1 MGSGVNRQSIEL
13 TTTGGRNHETLRGGA
28 VIVFRALGLM
38 ADFVRPLLSHMP
50 NLPLPTPLLTIL
62 IAMLLAACSAATT
75 ATPTP
80 ERLRIAGSTSMAPAL
95 HELAA
100 AFQATKPN
108 VLVEIQASGSTVGWD
123 ELRADRVE
131 MAALSWW
138 DDGVTVPEGH
148 RLTPIG
154 RDAVAAIVN
163 PQNPITNAT
172 TLQLRALFGGEILE
186 WSALSSFTGEPAIVS
201 REDGSGTRA
210 AFEALIMGGHRVTLN
225 AIVMPTSEAMVD
237 YVATHRLAV
246 GYVTTNATD
255 DRVKI
260 VPIEG
265 LLPST
270 EAVQAG
276 AYHMTRALYLA
287 MREPPPAAAQAFLDF
302 AEGPTGQSIIGT
314 YHVPLR

>member
-1 MGSGVNRQSIEL
+1 MNCQSMEVA
-13 TTTGGRNHETLRGGA
+13 TPGGRKREMQQGGERTASCTLTFPARL
-28 VIVFRALGLM
+28 VHR
-38 ADFVRPLLSHMP
+38 LLSRAPRHSRSK
-50 NLPLPTPLLTIL
+50 LFLLIFIL
-62 IAMLLAACSAATT
+62 MLLAACSAAST
-75 ATPTP
+75 ATPTA

-100 AFQATKPN
+100 AFQTTKPN
-108 VLVEIQASGSTVGWD
+108 VLVEVRGGGSTVGWD

-138 DDGVTVPEGH
+138 DEGGAVPEGR
-148 RLTPIG
+148 RLIPLG
-154 RDAVAAIVN
+154 RDAVAAIVH
-163 PQNPITNAT
+163 PQNPISNAT

-186 WSALSSFTGEPAIVS
+186 WSALGNFAGEPAVVS

-210 AFEALIMGGHRVTLN
+210 AFETLIMGGQRVTLN
-225 AIVMPTSEAMVD
+225 ALVMPTSEAMVD

-246 GYVTTNATD
+246 GYVAPNVAD

-260 VPIEG
+260 VPVEG

-270 EAVQAG
+270 EAVRAG
-276 AYHMTRALYLA
+276 SYHMTRVLYLA
-287 MREPPPAAAQAFLDF
+287 VREPPPAAAQAFLDF
-302 AEGPTGQSIIGT
+302 VEGAAGQSIIGK